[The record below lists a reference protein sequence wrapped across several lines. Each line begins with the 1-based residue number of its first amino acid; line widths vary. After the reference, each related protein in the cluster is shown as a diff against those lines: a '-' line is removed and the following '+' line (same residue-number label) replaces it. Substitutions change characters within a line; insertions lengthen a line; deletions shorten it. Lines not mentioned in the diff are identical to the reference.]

1 MITLEQF
8 SKMIPSN
15 KEAAKWYP
23 IAIDFFEKYDI
34 TTTNRIAGF
43 MAQCAHESGDFK
55 NLEENLNYS
64 VETLLKVFP
73 RYFGKGKANPTEY
86 ARNPEKLANYVYM
99 DANRSKQGALGNTV
113 AGDGWRFRGGGIKQ
127 LTGRSNYSAF
137 AKGVN
142 MSTEEAADYVRTMK
156 GAFESACWFWKTNGI
171 ANFADANDIVGMS
184 KKING
189 GTIGLEDRKLRY
201 SKAKAV
207 LAAGDK
213 AEVEPVRLI
222 ETPKVAEKSK
232 EVETL
237 EVKAEPSKETI
248 VPKAKTPK
256 VVEPKSIQ
264 IQRYED
270 LQRRSSGEV
279 VRKIQTKLGI
289 DADGVYGIQTE
300 IAVRSWQRM
309 NKYTSDGVLNDEQIR
324 KLLGG

>member
-23 IAIDFFEKYDI
+23 IAVDFFEKYDI

-73 RYFGKGKANPTEY
+73 RYFGKGKANPAEY

-99 DANRSKQGALGNTV
+99 DANRSKAGALGNTD

-137 AKGVN
+137 AKGVG

-201 SKAKAV
+201 SKAKAI
-207 LAAGDK
+207 LGAADDN
-213 AEVEPVRLI
+213 AEVEKERLI
-222 ETPKVAEKSK
+222 ETPKV
-232 EVETL
+232 
-237 EVKAEPSKETI
+237 
-248 VPKAKTPK
+248 VPKTAP
-256 VVEPKSIQ
+256 IQ
-264 IQRYED
+264 VQQYRD
-270 LQRRSSGEV
+270 LQRRSSGDV
-279 VRKIQTKLGI
+279 VKKVQDKLGI
-289 DADGVYGIQTE
+289 DSDGVYGIQTE

-309 NKYTSDGVLNDEQIR
+309 NKYTSDGILNDEQIR

>member
-23 IAIDFFEKYDI
+23 IAVDFFKKYDI

-127 LTGRSNYSAF
+127 LTGRSNYAAF
-137 AKGVN
+137 AKGVG

-171 ANFADANDIVGMS
+171 ANFADADDIIGMS

-201 SKAKAV
+201 SKAKAI
-207 LAAGDK
+207 LAADAK
-213 AEVEPVRLI
+213 VDNEPVRLI
-222 ETPKVAEKSK
+222 ETPKVSVKPK
-232 EVETL
+232 EAV
-237 EVKAEPSKETI
+237 VPKAEP
-248 VPKAKTPK
+248 
-256 VVEPKSIQ
+256 KSVQ
-264 IQRYED
+264 VQKYED
-270 LQRRSSGEV
+270 LKRRSSGEV
-279 VRKIQTKLGI
+279 VKKIQTKLGL
-289 DADGVYGIQTE
+289 DADGIYGLQTE
-300 IAVRSWQRM
+300 IVVRSWQRM
-309 NKYTSDGVLNDEQIR
+309 NKYISDGILNDEQIR

>member
-15 KEAAKWYP
+15 KEPAKWYP
-23 IAIDFFEKYDI
+23 IAVDFFKKYDI

-73 RYFGKGKANPTEY
+73 RYFGKGKANPAEY

-137 AKGVN
+137 ATGVD

-156 GAFESACWFWKTNGI
+156 GAFESACWFWKTNNI
-171 ANFADANDIVGMS
+171 AQFADADDIVGMS

-201 SKAKAV
+201 SKAKAI
-207 LAAGDK
+207 LAASDK
-213 AEVEPVRLI
+213 VEQERLI
-222 ETPKVAEKSK
+222 ETPKPATKTKTLPEPPK
-232 EVETL
+232 EI
-237 EVKAEPSKETI
+237 I
-248 VPKAKTPK
+248 VPKS
-256 VVEPKSIQ
+256 EPMQ
-264 IQRYED
+264 VQQYRD
-270 LQRRSSGEV
+270 LQRRSSGDV
-279 VRKIQTKLGI
+279 VKKVQNKLGI

-309 NKYTSDGVLNDEQIR
+309 NKYTSDGILNDEQIR

>member
-15 KEAAKWYP
+15 KEPAKWYP
-23 IAIDFFEKYDI
+23 ITIDFFEKYDI

-113 AGDGWRFRGGGIKQ
+113 TGDGWRFRGGGIKQ
-127 LTGRSNYSAF
+127 LTGRSNYAAF

-142 MSTEEAADYVRTMK
+142 MSTEEAADYVRTMQ

-201 SKAKAV
+201 SKAKTI
-207 LAAGDK
+207 LATDSK
-213 AEVEPVRLI
+213 VEQERLI
-222 ETPKVAEKSK
+222 ENPKDPVKSK
-232 EVETL
+232 EV
-237 EVKAEPSKETI
+237 V
-248 VPKAKTPK
+248 VPKA
-256 VVEPKSIQ
+256 VPKSTQ
-264 IQRYED
+264 VQKYED

-279 VRKIQTKLGI
+279 VKKIQTKLGI

-309 NKYTSDGVLNDEQIR
+309 NKYTSNGMLNDEQIR

>member
-23 IAIDFFEKYDI
+23 IAVDFFEKYDI

-73 RYFGKGKANPTEY
+73 RYFGKDKANPTEY
-86 ARNPEKLANYVYM
+86 ARNPEKLSNYVYM

-127 LTGRSNYSAF
+127 LTGRSNYAAF

-171 ANFADANDIVGMS
+171 AKFADADDIVGMS

-201 SKAKAV
+201 SKAKAI
-207 LAAGDK
+207 LATG
-213 AEVEPVRLI
+213 E
-222 ETPKVAEKSK
+222 KVKTESPK
-232 EVETL
+232 EV
-237 EVKAEPSKETI
+237 I
-248 VPKAKTPK
+248 VPKT
-256 VVEPKSIQ
+256 ETKSVQ
-264 IQRYED
+264 VQRYED

-289 DADGVYGIQTE
+289 DADGVYGLQTE

-309 NKYTSDGVLNDEQIR
+309 NKYTSNGMLNDEQIR

>member
-73 RYFGKGKANPTEY
+73 RYFGKGKANPAEY

-113 AGDGWRFRGGGIKQ
+113 DGDGWRFRGGGIKQ
-127 LTGRSNYSAF
+127 LTGRSNYAAF

-142 MSTEEAADYVRTMK
+142 MSTEEAADYVRTMQ
-156 GAFESACWFWKTNGI
+156 GAFESACWFWKTNNI
-171 ANFADANDIVGMS
+171 AQFADANDIVGMS

-189 GTIGLEDRKLRY
+189 GTIGLDDRKLRY
-201 SKAKAV
+201 SKAKSI
-207 LAAGDK
+207 LAADDK
-213 AEVEPVRLI
+213 VEQERLI
-222 ETPKVAEKSK
+222 ETPKTAAKPKTLSEPPK
-232 EVETL
+232 EIV
-237 EVKAEPSKETI
+237 
-248 VPKAKTPK
+248 VPKT
-256 VVEPKSIQ
+256 EPTQ
-264 IQRYED
+264 VQQYRD
-270 LQRRSSGEV
+270 LQRRSSGDV
-279 VRKIQTKLGI
+279 VKKVQNKLGI

-309 NKYTSDGVLNDEQIR
+309 NKYTSDGILNDEQIR

>member
-23 IAIDFFEKYDI
+23 IAVDFFKKYDI

-99 DANRSKQGALGNTV
+99 DTNRSKQGALGNTI

-127 LTGRSNYSAF
+127 LTGRSNFSAF
-137 AKGVN
+137 AKDVN
-142 MSTEEAADYVRTMK
+142 MTTEEAADYVRTMK

-171 ANFADANDIVGMS
+171 AKFADADDIVGMS

-201 SKAKAV
+201 SKAKSILGTSEKV
-207 LAAGDK
+207 
-213 AEVEPVRLI
+213 EVEQERLI
-222 ETPKVAEKSK
+222 ETPKVSVKPKAA
-232 EVETL
+232 V
-237 EVKAEPSKETI
+237 VPKAEP
-248 VPKAKTPK
+248 
-256 VVEPKSIQ
+256 KSVQ
-264 IQRYED
+264 VQKYED
-270 LQRRSSGEV
+270 LKRRSTGEV
-279 VRKIQTKLGI
+279 VKKIQTKLGL
-289 DADGVYGIQTE
+289 DADGIYGLQTE
-300 IAVRSWQRM
+300 IVIRSWQRM
-309 NKYTSDGVLNDEQIR
+309 NKYISDGILNDEQIR
-324 KLLGG
+324 KLLGE